1 MKKMMLTLSAL
12 AITLGVATQASGNRL
27 AEEGRFMQGPDV
39 IDCRTQGSWLGV
51 AAECTYEDAPVRER
65 VLLTDNSVL
74 TLVIQRV
81 VQCIDG
87 ICEDDD
93 YGFIGRVPNDVTML
107 FIPLNYYVWGERD
120 GKLVAYKRGTGPARD
135 QFPAWAVGDPNQQTT
150 RFDLFENRYRI
161 HNVRCS
167 EESMARNECRVTIG
181 DYRDIEGY
189 SHESDY
195 FSREEILETLKFAD
209 LSFDMIDCWD
219 HVCRNHRGDFIGLDP
234 RSDFWQD

>member
-1 MKKMMLTLSAL
+1 MKKMMLTLSVL
-12 AITLGVATQASGNRL
+12 AITLGVATQASGSRL

-81 VQCIDG
+81 VQCMDG
-87 ICEDDD
+87 ICEDDN

-135 QFPAWAVGDPNQQTT
+135 QFPAWAVGDPNQQAT
-150 RFDLFENRYRI
+150 RLDLSENSHRI
-161 HNVRCS
+161 VDVFCH
-167 EESMARNECRVTIG
+167 EGSMAHNECSVAIE
-181 DYRDIEGY
+181 DYLDDGEYGY
-189 SHESDY
+189 GY
-195 FSREEILETLKFAD
+195 VNFSREEILEAVGFAD
-209 LSFDMIDCWD
+209 LSIETIDCWS
-219 HVCRNHRGDFIGLDP
+219 HACYNLHGDFIGLDP

>member
-39 IDCRTQGSWLGV
+39 IECNINLKAARCR
-51 AAECTYEDAPVRER
+51 YEGLRERER
-65 VLLTDNSVL
+65 VLLTDNTVL
-74 TLVIQRV
+74 DLNTYRMPT
-81 VQCIDG
+81 CMDG
-87 ICEDDD
+87 ICEDRT
-93 YGFIGRVPNDVTML
+93 YGFVGRVPESVTQL
-107 FIPLNYYVWGERD
+107 YIPLYYYVWGERD
-120 GKLVAYKRGTGPARD
+120 GRPVAYKRGTGPARD
-135 QFPAWAVGDPNQQTT
+135 QFPAWAVGNPNQQTT

-167 EESMARNECRVTIG
+167 EESMVRNECRVTIG

-209 LSFDMIDCWD
+209 MSFDMIDCWD
-219 HVCRNHRGDFIGLDP
+219 HVCRNHRGDYIGLDP